1 MKDLKHEKMRNK
13 KQMLFKWLPMMVG
26 LFSFLLVSHTSNAQA
41 ALTTS
46 EVQIQVDRDYVDEYV
61 DQIELEMDVVRND
74 NQMDADEKTVRLK
87 LLYQGIDLL
96 EQGVLI
102 EDVWNIAYRI
112 LVDRVQ
118 SKFPNMPLKSFVTEY
133 KNQFS

>member
-1 MKDLKHEKMRNK
+1 
-13 KQMLFKWLPMMVG
+13 MVG